1 MSKIEAGTSAKL
13 ADEKGQSVRTSN
25 ILAARAVADTVRTSL
40 GPKGM
45 DKMIQ
50 DPKGEVVITN
60 DGATILEKMKLFHPT
75 AKMMVELSKAQDV
88 EAGDGT
94 TSVVVIAGALLE
106 AAEKLLK
113 KGIHPQCITESF
125 LQAAEKAE
133 EILASVAVP
142 VDLSNREQLIGAAS
156 TSLNSK
162 VVAQQSDFLAPL
174 AVDAVLKVIDP
185 KTATNVNLEDV
196 RLVKKLGASVDDTE
210 MVDGLVLTQKIA
222 RAAGGPT
229 RIKDA
234 KIGLI
239 QFCLSAPKTDME
251 SNVQVRDYTQM
262 DRLLREERS
271 ILAKMVKQ
279 IAKTGCNVLLVQK
292 SILRDATTDL
302 SLDFC
307 AKAKILVVRDIERDD
322 IEFISKIIGVEPCAT
337 IESFTSEKLGTAEL
351 VWEENLGSDL
361 GSIIRM
367 TGLTGSTGGCCSVL
381 VRGSNQLLL
390 DETERSIHDALCV
403 VRSLV
408 KKKALIP
415 GGGAPEMEV
424 SWKLMEWARTLGG
437 INAVCIEH
445 YAEALELVP
454 YTLAENA
461 GMQAVEIV
469 TKLRAEH
476 VNGKKFAGINV
487 KKCCVS
493 DIYELGVVQP
503 LLVSTSSIKMATETV
518 RMILKI
524 DDVVM
529 CR

>member
-1 MSKIEAGTSAKL
+1 
-13 ADEKGQSVRTSN
+13 
-25 ILAARAVADTVRTSL
+25 
-40 GPKGM
+40 M

-60 DGATILEKMKLFHPT
+60 DGATILEKMKLAHPT

-94 TSVVVIAGALLE
+94 TSVVVLAGSLLK
-106 AAEKLLK
+106 AAEDLLT
-113 KGIHPQCITESF
+113 KGIHPQTITEAF
-125 LQAAEKAE
+125 LQAEEKAE
-133 EILASVAVP
+133 KILEEVAVP
-142 VDLSNREQLIGAAS
+142 VDLKNREQLVQSAS

-162 VVAQQSDFLAPL
+162 VISAQADFLAPM

-185 KTATNVNLEDV
+185 ATATNVNIEDI
-196 RLVKKLGASVDDTE
+196 RLVKKLGASVDETE

-222 RAAGGPT
+222 RVAGGPT
-229 RIKDA
+229 RIQDA
-234 KIGLI
+234 KVGLI

-251 SNVQVRDYTQM
+251 SDIQVRDYTQM
-262 DRLLREERS
+262 DRLLREERA

-307 AKAKILVVRDIERDD
+307 AKQKIMVIRDIERTD
-322 IEFISKIIGVEPCAT
+322 IEFVSKIIGVEPCAT
-337 IESFTSEKLGTAEL
+337 IESFTAEKLGKASL

-361 GSIIRM
+361 GSIVRM
-367 TGLTGSTGGCCSVL
+367 TGLTQPVGGLGCVSVL

-390 DETERSIHDALCV
+390 DEADRSIHDALCV

-408 KKKALIP
+408 KKKFLIP

-424 SWKLMEWARTLGG
+424 AVKLKQWARTLGG
-437 INAVCIEH
+437 VNAVCIER
-445 YAEALELVP
+445 YAEALELIP
-454 YTLAENA
+454 YTLAENS
-461 GMQAVEIV
+461 GMQPVEIV
-469 TKLRAEH
+469 TQLRAAH
-476 VNGKKFAGINV
+476 VNGEKFAGINV
-487 KKCCVS
+487 KKGSITNIC
-493 DIYELGVVQP
+493 DEKVVQP
-503 LLVSTSSIKMATETV
+503 LLTSVSSIKMATETV

-529 CR
+529 TR